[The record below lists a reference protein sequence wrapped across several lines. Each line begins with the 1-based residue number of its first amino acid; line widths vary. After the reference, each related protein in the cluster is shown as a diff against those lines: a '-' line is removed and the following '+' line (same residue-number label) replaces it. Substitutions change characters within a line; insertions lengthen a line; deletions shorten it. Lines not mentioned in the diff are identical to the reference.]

1 MQLTSLSLALFA
13 LLLLSLS
20 GSMASDVPYLPGL
33 VVDDI
38 ITKRYAS
45 TTEQFP
51 PMYIVFSSEVD
62 IRKRIQDHQNL
73 YGVTTSDGK
82 RT

>member
-1 MQLTSLSLALFA
+1 MQLTSLSLSPS
-13 LLLLSLS
+13 SLS
-20 GSMASDVPYLPGL
+20 GSMASDDPYLPGL

>member
-1 MQLTSLSLALFA
+1 
-13 LLLLSLS
+13 
-20 GSMASDVPYLPGL
+20 MASDDPYLPGL

-45 TTEQFP
+45 GSVDFSTT
-51 PMYIVFSSEVD
+51 YVVFSSEVD